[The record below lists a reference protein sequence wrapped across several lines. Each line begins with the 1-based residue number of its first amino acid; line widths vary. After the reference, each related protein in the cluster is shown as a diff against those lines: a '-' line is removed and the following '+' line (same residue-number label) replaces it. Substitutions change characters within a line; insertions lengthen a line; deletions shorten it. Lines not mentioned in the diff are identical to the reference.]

1 MIVNL
6 MLNGMNIVS
15 DPIRNGIS
23 MRKLP
28 MLSAALT
35 LSFVSICPVANAQ
48 QPRNSGAFLPSS
60 PAAFMLP
67 ADGAAYADIA
77 DLVTIAPMILDAQ
90 IAKVTPLKPEQTI
103 GVPPQ
108 LQRTLVDATVL
119 ALIRGTGG
127 VTAQVRFLLD
137 IPKDAKG
144 KMLKLKKKRLYLLAS
159 QVTGR
164 PGEIKLVRPNALIE
178 YSPDNDG
185 FIRSIAK
192 EVVMLDAPQR
202 VTGIASA
209 FYTPSTIIGEG
220 ETQIFLNT
228 ERNQPL
234 ALTIR
239 SRPGEPKTW
248 AVSTSEVMNES
259 GSAPARNT
267 LLWYRLAC
275 GLPKSLSPELVESGD
290 GENAANAQADFNFVM
305 TALGPCGRKR
315 VS

>member
-6 MLNGMNIVS
+6 MLNGMNIIMA
-15 DPIRNGIS
+15 PIRNGNS
-23 MRKLP
+23 MKKLP
-28 MLSAALT
+28 LVATALA
-35 LSFVSICPVANAQ
+35 LSFVCVFATASAQ
-48 QPRNSGAFLPSS
+48 QTRNTAVLAPLPPPSL
-60 PAAFMLP
+60 MLP
-67 ADGAAYADIA
+67 ADGAAYADVA

-90 IAKVTPLKPEQTI
+90 IAKVRPLSPEQSI
-103 GVPPQ
+103 GVPNN
-108 LQRTLVDATVL
+108 LQRALVDATVL
-119 ALIRGTGG
+119 SLIRGAGG

-144 KMLKLKKKRLYLLAS
+144 KTPKLKKKRLYLFAS

-178 YSPDNDG
+178 YSPTNDG
-185 FIRSIAK
+185 LVRSITK

-202 VTGIASA
+202 ITGITSA
-209 FYTPSTIIGEG
+209 FYTPGTVIGEG

-234 ALTIR
+234 ALSIR

-248 AVSTSEVMNES
+248 AVSTSEVMNET
-259 GSAPARNT
+259 GTAPQRYS

-275 GLPKSLSPELVESGD
+275 GLPKSLGPEQVESGE
-290 GENAANAQADFNFVM
+290 GENAANAQADFSFVM